1 MLSPQRDWKWNINPA
16 KIEQQKPKK
25 GEIFPKVFP
34 FTAFFWTGT
43 IDLS

>member
-1 MLSPQRDWKWNINPA
+1 MLSPQRDWKWNIKPA

-25 GEIFPKVFP
+25 GEIFAKVFP
-34 FTAFFWTGT
+34 FAAFFRTGM

>member
-16 KIEQQKPKK
+16 KIEQQKPKQ

-34 FTAFFWTGT
+34 LTAFFQTGT

>member
-1 MLSPQRDWKWNINPA
+1 MLSPQRDWKWNINRA

-25 GEIFPKVFP
+25 GEIFPQVFP
-34 FTAFFWTGT
+34 FTAFFRTGT